1 MNEQKESQLGAV
13 EVLDLLPSYV
23 LGILDPDEKVAV
35 EEYIRAHPEL
45 LAFVRETESAL
56 GKLALAAP
64 HAPLRKEV
72 AAQVLR
78 RARASIGAP
87 VGPLAP
93 STTPANITPDATN
106 PVPELPERPILGSD
120 VRPVRDS
127 SRRGRRRNRMGLGQW
142 LRERRYA
149 NWALLGMVVLAMLL
163 VIVFLRARMVI
174 DEVGQMVVQR
184 DQYIQQLQGENE
196 QVQQQMQRQNGQI
209 AALTAAPLRIIL
221 EPGASAPPTAG
232 AALFVA
238 GNLGII
244 SAFGLPALPETQNY
258 QLWLIPAQGAAVS
271 AGLLRMNRDGL
282 ILNTVEIPAGA
293 ADFAAVGVSVEP
305 AGGSPEPAGSVLLL
319 GNRP

>member
-1 MNEQKESQLGAV
+1 MDEQEESQLGAV

-23 LGILDPDEKVAV
+23 LGILDSDEKLAV
-35 EEYIRAHPEL
+35 DETLRAHPEL
-45 LAFVRETESAL
+45 RTHVRETEAAV
-56 GKLALAAP
+56 GQLALAAP

-93 STTPANITPDATN
+93 STTPAEFTSTATTPA
-106 PVPELPERPILGSD
+106 PEAPARPILGSD

-127 SRRGRRRNRMGLGQW
+127 RQRGRQRNRISLGQW

-149 NWALLGMVVLAMLL
+149 NWALLGMLTLAMLL

-174 DEVGQMVVQR
+174 GEVGQMVVQR

-209 AALTAAPLRIIL
+209 AALTVAPLRIIL

-232 AALFVA
+232 AALFVS

-271 AGLLRMNRDGL
+271 AGLLRMNREGL